1 MSRRF
6 EFFEHTADIG
16 IRAYG
21 NTLEE
26 AFEEA
31 ARGVFEVMTDTSK
44 VNPIQC
50 IEISVHGYDLENL
63 LYNWIE
69 ELLYFYDS
77 DLMLFS
83 KFDIK
88 IDPET
93 LTLTGRACGEK
104 FDPHK
109 HEKRTVVKAMTYH
122 MMEIKKIGSEYE
134 VQFVVDI

>member
-1 MSRRF
+1 MEGRF

-21 NTLEE
+21 RTLEE
-26 AFEEA
+26 AFEA
-31 ARGVFEVMTDTSK
+31 AAKGVFEVMTDTSK
-44 VNPIQC
+44 VHPVQC
-50 IEISVHGYDLENL
+50 VEVSVHGYDMENL

-88 IDPET
+88 IDQET
-93 LTLTGRACGEK
+93 LTLSGKACGER
-104 FDPHK
+104 FDPQR
-109 HEKRTVVKAMTYH
+109 HERRTVVKAMTYH
-122 MMEIKKIGSEYE
+122 MMEIKKNENGYE
-134 VQFVVDI
+134 IQFVVDI